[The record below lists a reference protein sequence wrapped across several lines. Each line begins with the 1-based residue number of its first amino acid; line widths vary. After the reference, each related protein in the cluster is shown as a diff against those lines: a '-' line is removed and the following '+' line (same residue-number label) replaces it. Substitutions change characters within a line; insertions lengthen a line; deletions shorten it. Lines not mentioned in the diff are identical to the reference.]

1 MTTIQY
7 IDIIPSTNEQEGKQN
22 MSQLITTTLTATKP
36 LTITQYFFGGFY
48 NGEMFDAE
56 ITEHKW
62 ENPTVEMVSHSGY
75 NTNKPNTK
83 TARKLIINGTEFIE
97 ILPTI
102 FRTNPTGNTRRE
114 MNDLT
119 YLYKEEDFQ

>member
-1 MTTIQY
+1 
-7 IDIIPSTNEQEGKQN
+7 
-22 MSQLITTTLTATKP
+22 MSKLITTTLTAIKP
-36 LTITQYFFGGFY
+36 LIINQHYFGGFD
-48 NGEMFDAE
+48 NGEMFDAKDIE
-56 ITEHKW
+56 QKW

-83 TARKLIINGTEFIE
+83 TARKLIINGTEFVE
-97 ILPTI
+97 VLPTI
-102 FRTNPTGNTRRE
+102 FRTKATGTKRE